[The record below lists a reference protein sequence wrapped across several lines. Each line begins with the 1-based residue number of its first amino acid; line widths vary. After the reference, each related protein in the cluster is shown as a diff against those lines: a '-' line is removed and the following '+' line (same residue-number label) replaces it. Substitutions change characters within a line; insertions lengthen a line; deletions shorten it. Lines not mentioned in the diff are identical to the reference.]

1 MLTIER
7 ILAAAAVFVAA
18 HFAMGFIN
26 SSAGGS
32 GGSLLF
38 PFATDAPTRWAF
50 GSLDGMLGLLSPV
63 MIGLAG
69 IAVLTFFV
77 AFFSSLGLWVPLVGA
92 GVVGGIVLMA
102 AAGDQTAVPLALSP
116 ATSSIPPSRSESPG
130 RFPGAPWRS
139 TCPAR
144 SSWGSCLP

>member
-1 MLTIER
+1 MLAIER

-38 PFATDAPTRWAF
+38 PFATDAPTRWVF

-69 IAVLTFFV
+69 IAVLTFFL
-77 AFFSSLGLWVPLVGA
+77 AFLSSLGLWVPADMWRPLVLI
-92 GVVGGIVLMA
+92 GVVCSVVLLVLHPSIYA
-102 AAGDQTAVPLALSP
+102 ALPLALNAGLAWVAWTSAWTP
-116 ATSSIPPSRSESPG
+116 A
-130 RFPGAPWRS
+130 A
-139 TCPAR
+139 A
-144 SSWGSCLP
+144 

>member
-1 MLTIER
+1 MLAIER
-7 ILAAAAVFVAA
+7 ILAAAAAFVAA

-38 PFATDAPTRWAF
+38 PFATDAPTRWVF

-69 IAVLTFFV
+69 IAVLTFFL
-77 AFFSSLGLWVPLVGA
+77 AFFSSLGFWVPADMWRPFVLIGA
-92 GVVGGIVLMA
+92 TCSVVLLLLHPSIYA
-102 AAGDQTAVPLALSP
+102 ALPLALNAGLAWVAWTSAWTP
-116 ATSSIPPSRSESPG
+116 A
-130 RFPGAPWRS
+130 A
-139 TCPAR
+139 A
-144 SSWGSCLP
+144 